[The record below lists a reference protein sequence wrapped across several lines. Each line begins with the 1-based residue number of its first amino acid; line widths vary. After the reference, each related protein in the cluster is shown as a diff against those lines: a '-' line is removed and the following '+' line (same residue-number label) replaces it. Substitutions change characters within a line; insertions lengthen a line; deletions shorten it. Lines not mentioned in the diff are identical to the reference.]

1 MISNGDRQKNKYKVI
16 IFDWDGTLVDS
27 TARIVDSMQM
37 ASVEVGMPQLSDHAI
52 QQIIGLGLPEA
63 LKKLWPLISEQQL
76 QQMRALYS
84 ANFST
89 HSDVSVF
96 YGDELISHQKKDTY
110 EFWIPEDL
118 WNIVKGYA
126 GIYKISTDWSWLSV
140 VCNEK
145 KKLAA
150 YWNHFLSEYK
160 SRTPITWKDYL
171 SSKSF
176 YIEKELYEWLR
187 TKFSSYQDLSKDY
200 IIGDT
205 IIDIEHKDIVYKITK
220 IGEKSLS
227 VKTELAENTNVFG
240 LSYKERS
247 RFMKL
252 NNVKKVKN
260 IYTEMPRSFFTAYH
274 TYHHDPVSVKDA
286 NRLGTHYTEGKSL
299 FSYNNQ
305 VSMECKLNALSQQV
319 KNI

>member
-1 MISNGDRQKNKYKVI
+1 MEQLIAHTEKNYVVKTENYTVY
-16 IFDWDGTLVDS
+16 FDSKKEL
-27 TARIVDSMQM
+27 MK
-37 ASVEVGMPQLSDHAI
+37 
-52 QQIIGLGLPEA
+52 QIKTI
-63 LKKLWPLISEQQL
+63 
-76 QQMRALYS
+76 
-84 ANFST
+84 FST

-96 YGDELISHQKKDTY
+96 YGDELISHQKKETY

-200 IIGDT
+200 TIGDT

-274 TYHHDPVSVKDA
+274 TYHPDPVSVKDA

-319 KNI
+319 KNISRLCSFICSRVD

>member
-1 MISNGDRQKNKYKVI
+1 M
-16 IFDWDGTLVDS
+16 
-27 TARIVDSMQM
+27 
-37 ASVEVGMPQLSDHAI
+37 E
-52 QQIIGLGLPEA
+52 QIIAHTEKNYVVKTENYTVYFDS
-63 LKKLWPLISEQQL
+63 KKELMKQIETI
-76 QQMRALYS
+76 
-84 ANFST
+84 FST

-96 YGDELISHQKKDTY
+96 YGDELISQQKKDTY

-126 GIYKISTDWSWLSV
+126 GIYKITTDWSWLSV

-145 KKLAA
+145 KKLASVSD
-150 YWNHFLSEYK
+150 HLLSENLQK
-160 SRTPITWKDYL
+160 RIQPITWKEYL

-187 TKFSSYQDLSKDY
+187 TKFSTYQDLSKDY
-200 IIGDT
+200 TIGDT
-205 IIDIEHKDIVYKITK
+205 IIDIELKDIVYKITK
-220 IGEKSLS
+220 ISEKSLS

-260 IYTEMPRSFFTAYH
+260 IYTEMPRSYFTVFLTHYP
-274 TYHHDPVSVKDA
+274 DPLTKDL
-286 NRLGTHYTEGKSL
+286 NRLGKHYSVGKCL

-305 VSMECKLNALSQQV
+305 VTTECKLNALSQQV

>member
-1 MISNGDRQKNKYKVI
+1 MEKVI
-16 IFDWDGTLVDS
+16 AHTEKNYVVKTENYTVYFDSKKEL
-27 TARIVDSMQM
+27 MK
-37 ASVEVGMPQLSDHAI
+37 
-52 QQIIGLGLPEA
+52 QIESI
-63 LKKLWPLISEQQL
+63 
-76 QQMRALYS
+76 
-84 ANFST
+84 FST

-110 EFWIPEDL
+110 EYWIPEDL

-145 KKLAA
+145 KKLATDEVG
-150 YWNHFLSEYK
+150 YLRRKMRNGPL
-160 SRTPITWKDYL
+160 ITWKDYL

-187 TKFSSYQDLSKDY
+187 TKFSTYQDLSKDY
-200 IIGDT
+200 TIGDT
-205 IIDIEHKDIVYKITK
+205 IIDIELKDIVYKITK
-220 IGEKSLS
+220 ICEKSLS

-274 TYHHDPVSVKDA
+274 TYNPDPVSVKDA

-305 VSMECKLNALSQQV
+305 VSMVCRLNTLSQEV
-319 KNI
+319 KNT